1 MPHDHSMP
9 RTENVV
15 LTAISELRQ
24 IIDSKKIPNALLFT
38 GNPGAGRKQAAFMF
52 AKAINCASD
61 SPQPCNL
68 CRSCKKIDNRMH
80 PDMIRVDLPEKKKV
94 ITISQIREMEALTA
108 VKPHEARYR
117 MVLIS
122 HADHMNI
129 QAQNALL
136 KGLEEPAQGTFF
148 ILTARDTAALLPTIR
163 SRVRVL
169 QFKPLTGA
177 PLADHLCTACRADPG
192 AARIAAATA
201 GSDLNLALTLL
212 NIQNKPYPPDDDTL
226 PDTSKIEMDWQAGR
240 AWIIQQLFA
249 LISSPSAAKVQTALA
264 LSWQISLDTERVM
277 PALAI
282 MRTFFRDMCVFRHAP
297 KKIVNLDFFDIFQD
311 IGQQIDDRQCLM
323 WMTVL
328 HETEHRLASNS
339 SVRMTM
345 DRFFLHMI
353 QNMRNTTP

>member
-1 MPHDHSMP
+1 MPH
-9 RTENVV
+9 TETVV
-15 LTAISELRQ
+15 LTAISELRR

-38 GNPGAGRKQAAFMF
+38 GNPGAGRKQTAFWF
-52 AKAINCASD
+52 AKAVNCASD
-61 SPQPCNL
+61 SHPPCDL
-68 CRSCKKIDNRMH
+68 CRSCKKIDNRVH
-80 PDMIRVDLPEKKKV
+80 PDMILVDLPEKKKV

-122 HADHMNI
+122 HAEHMNT

-148 ILTARDTAALLPTIR
+148 ILTARDAAALLPTIR

-177 PLADHLCTACRADPG
+177 PLADHLCASFKADPR
-192 AARIAAATA
+192 AAKIAAATA

-212 NIQNKPYPPDDDTL
+212 NIQNTPYPPGDNTL
-226 PDTSKIEMDWQAGR
+226 PDTSKPEMDWQAGR
-240 AWIIQQLFA
+240 AWIMQQLFA
-249 LISSPSAAKVQTALA
+249 LISSPTAAKVQTALS
-264 LSWQISLDTERVM
+264 LSCRISLDTDRVN

-282 MRTFFRDMCVFRHAP
+282 MRTFFRDLCVFRHTP
-297 KKIVNLDFFDIFQD
+297 QKIVNLDFFDIFQD
-311 IGQQIDDRQCLM
+311 IGQQADDRQCLM
-323 WMTVL
+323 WMSLL